1 MYTTMYITAL
11 LYHFYIYDIYLSR
24 NLYSYFYLNT
34 VRINLVFIRNIY
46 FCYFSLERYSRKNS
60 NSPSDN
66 HLYLRLHRGMHLV
79 AVARRVRLPKCTCS
93 KSIANRR
100 IGFLF
105 VLHRVAR
112 SFGAIAK
119 TNPFFFSSRYNARID
134 GFE

>member
-1 MYTTMYITAL
+1 MYITVL

-24 NLYSYFYLNT
+24 NLYSYFYLNII
-34 VRINLVFIRNIY
+34 RINLVFIRNIY

-79 AVARRVRLPKCTCS
+79 AASRSATRSAAKVHLLEIDCEQ
-93 KSIANRR
+93 ANRFFISSPSR
-100 IGFLF
+100 GTF
-105 VLHRVAR
+105 VRCDCENE
-112 SFGAIAK
+112 S
-119 TNPFFFSSRYNARID
+119 FFFSSRYNARID